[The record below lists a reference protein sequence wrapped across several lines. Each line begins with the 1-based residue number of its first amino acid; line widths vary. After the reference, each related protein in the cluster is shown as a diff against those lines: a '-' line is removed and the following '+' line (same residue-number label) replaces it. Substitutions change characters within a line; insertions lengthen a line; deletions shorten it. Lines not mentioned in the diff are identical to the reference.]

1 MEHPAVRKAALR
13 LIPFLFFLYVIA
25 YIDRVNV
32 GFAKLEMKEVSW
44 FSEAIFASGAG
55 IFFFGYFLFEVP
67 SNLILRKVGAR
78 MWITRIMITWGLISA
93 LMAASSSAATFYFF
107 RFLLGVAEAGFFPGV
122 LLYLTFWF
130 TRKERARVVA
140 LFMTANAV
148 ALTFG
153 GPLSGWILDK
163 AKALP
168 SLQPWQWLFVLEGIP
183 AALIGFC
190 VLAYLPNGPK
200 DAKWLTDEEREV
212 IQGRLRQEELE
223 FGKPVSVED
232 SHDNA
237 VLLKLV
243 KDRRVWMWCGVYF
256 LLVFGMY
263 GITMWLPQ
271 LLKTM
276 SGGDNTR
283 VGQLTAIPYFTAGL
297 CMVANA
303 WHSDKTSERRWHIAV
318 PAVVGSIG
326 LALSGQ
332 AFMPL
337 WGSLVCLS
345 LAAAGMWSTLGPFWA
360 VPPQF
365 LRGVYVAAGLA
376 MINSVGN
383 LAGFAGPKLFG
394 QVKAGS
400 DSFLPSLLLLAGFVL
415 AGGLLA
421 GIVVPFLSEDK
432 KKDSSS

>member
-1 MEHPAVRKAALR
+1 MEHPAVRKAAFR

-44 FSEAIFASGAG
+44 FSDAIFASGAG

-78 MWITRIMITWGLISA
+78 LWITRIMITWGLISA
-93 LMAASSSAATFYFF
+93 MMALSNSVLTFYFF
-107 RFLLGVAEAGFFPGV
+107 RFMLGVAEAGFFPGV

-163 AKALP
+163 AKNLP
-168 SLQPWQWLFVLEGIP
+168 TLAPWQWLFVLEGVP
-183 AALIGFC
+183 ATLIGFV
-190 VLAYLPNGPK
+190 VLLYLPNGPK
-200 DAKWLTDEEREV
+200 DAKWLSDDERYVIEER
-212 IQGRLRQEELE
+212 LRVEEKE
-223 FGKPVSVED
+223 FGTPTSVEE
-232 SHDNA
+232 SHDSA
-237 VLLKLV
+237 VLKTLV
-243 KDRRVWMWCGVYF
+243 RDPRVWMWCGVYF
-256 LLVFGMY
+256 FLVFGMY

-271 LLKTM
+271 LLKSM
-276 SGGDNTR
+276 SGGNNTL
-283 VGQLTAIPYFTAGL
+283 VGQLTAIPYFTAGIA
-297 CMVANA
+297 MVANA
-303 WHSDKTSERRWHIAV
+303 WHSDKTGERRWHIAV
-318 PAVVGSIG
+318 PAIVGSVG

-332 AFMPL
+332 VFMPL

-345 LAAAGMWSTLGPFWA
+345 VAAAGMWSTLGPFWA

-365 LRGVYVAAGLA
+365 LRGTYIAAGLA
-376 MINSVGN
+376 LINSVGN

-394 QVKAGS
+394 KVKADGN
-400 DSFLPSLLLLAGFVL
+400 DFLPSLLLLASFVM

-421 GIVVPFLSEDK
+421 AFVTK
-432 KKDSSS
+432 KLERNPTGSDA

>member
-32 GFAKLEMKEVSW
+32 GFAKLEMKDVSW

-78 MWITRIMITWGLISA
+78 LWITRIMITWGLISA
-93 LMAASSSAATFYFF
+93 MMALSNSAVTFYFF
-107 RFLLGVAEAGFFPGV
+107 RFMLGVAEAGFFPGV

-130 TRKERARVVA
+130 TRQERARVVA

-163 AKALP
+163 AKDLPALA
-168 SLQPWQWLFVLEGIP
+168 PWQWLFVLEGVP
-183 AALIGFC
+183 ATLIGFV
-190 VLAYLPNGPK
+190 VLFYLPNGPK
-200 DAKWLTDEEREV
+200 DAKWLSEDERQVIEER
-212 IQGRLRQEELE
+212 LRVEEKE
-223 FGKPVSVED
+223 FGTPTSVAD
-232 SHDNA
+232 SHDSA
-237 VLLKLV
+237 VLKTLLR
-243 KDRRVWMWCGVYF
+243 DPRVWMWCSVYF

-271 LLKTM
+271 LLKSM
-276 SGGDNTR
+276 SGGNNTL
-283 VGQLTAIPYFTAGL
+283 VGQLTAIPYFTAGIA
-297 CMVANA
+297 MVANA

-318 PAVVGSIG
+318 PAIIGSVG

-337 WGSLVCLS
+337 WGSLVCLAV
-345 LAAAGMWSTLGPFWA
+345 AAAGMWSTLGPFWA

-365 LRGVYVAAGLA
+365 LRGTYIAAGLA
-376 MINSVGN
+376 FINSVGN

-394 QVKAGS
+394 KVKADGN
-400 DSFLPSLLLLAGFVL
+400 DFLPSLLLLASFVM

-421 GIVVPFLSEDK
+421 AFVTK
-432 KKDSSS
+432 KLEKKSSSL

>member
-1 MEHPAVRKAALR
+1 MEHPAVRKAAFR

-44 FSEAIFASGAG
+44 FSDAIFASGAG

-78 MWITRIMITWGLISA
+78 LWITRIMITWGLISA
-93 LMAASSSAATFYFF
+93 MMALSNSVLTFYFF
-107 RFLLGVAEAGFFPGV
+107 RFMLGVAEAGFFPGV

-163 AKALP
+163 AKDLP
-168 SLQPWQWLFVLEGIP
+168 SLAPWQWLFVLEGVP
-183 AALIGFC
+183 ATLIGFV
-190 VLAYLPNGPK
+190 VLLYLPNGPK
-200 DAKWLTDEEREV
+200 DAKWLSEDERHVIEERLRIEERE
-212 IQGRLRQEELE
+212 
-223 FGKPVSVED
+223 FGTPTSVED
-232 SHDNA
+232 SHDSA
-237 VLLKLV
+237 VLKTLLR
-243 KDRRVWMWCGVYF
+243 DPRVWMWCSVYF

-271 LLKTM
+271 LLKSM
-276 SGGDNTR
+276 SGGNNTL
-283 VGQLTAIPYFTAGL
+283 VGQLTAIPYFTAGIA
-297 CMVANA
+297 MVANA
-303 WHSDKTSERRWHIAV
+303 WHSDKTGERRWHIAV
-318 PAVVGSIG
+318 PAIVGSVG

-332 AFMPL
+332 VFMPL

-345 LAAAGMWSTLGPFWA
+345 VAAAGMWSTLGPFWA

-365 LRGVYVAAGLA
+365 LRGTYIAAGLA
-376 MINSVGN
+376 FINSVGN

-394 QVKAGS
+394 KVKS
-400 DSFLPSLLLLAGFVL
+400 DGNDFLPSLLLLASFVM

-421 GIVVPFLSEDK
+421 AFVTK
-432 KKDSSS
+432 KLERKTTGSDV

>member
-1 MEHPAVRKAALR
+1 MEHPAVRKAAFR

-44 FSEAIFASGAG
+44 FSDAIFASGAG

-78 MWITRIMITWGLISA
+78 LWITRIMITWGLISA
-93 LMAASSSAATFYFF
+93 MMALSNSVLTFYFF
-107 RFLLGVAEAGFFPGV
+107 RFMLGVAEAGFFPGV

-163 AKALP
+163 AKDLP
-168 SLQPWQWLFVLEGIP
+168 SLAPWQWLFVLEGVP
-183 AALIGFC
+183 ATLIGFV
-190 VLAYLPNGPK
+190 VLLYLPNGPK
-200 DAKWLTDEEREV
+200 DAKWLSEDERHVIEERLRIEERE
-212 IQGRLRQEELE
+212 
-223 FGKPVSVED
+223 FGTPTSVED
-232 SHDNA
+232 SHDSA
-237 VLLKLV
+237 VLKTLLR
-243 KDRRVWMWCGVYF
+243 DPRVWMWCSVYF

-271 LLKTM
+271 LLKSM
-276 SGGDNTR
+276 SGGNNTL
-283 VGQLTAIPYFTAGL
+283 VGQLTAIPYFTAGIA
-297 CMVANA
+297 MVANA
-303 WHSDKTSERRWHIAV
+303 WHSDKTGERRWHIAV
-318 PAVVGSIG
+318 PAIVGSVG

-332 AFMPL
+332 VFMPL

-345 LAAAGMWSTLGPFWA
+345 VAAAGMWSTLGPFWA

-365 LRGVYVAAGLA
+365 LRGTYIAAGLA
-376 MINSVGN
+376 FINSVGN

-394 QVKAGS
+394 KVKS
-400 DSFLPSLLLLAGFVL
+400 DGNDFLPSLLLLASFVM

-421 GIVVPFLSEDK
+421 AFVTK
-432 KKDSSS
+432 KLERKTAGSDV

>member
-25 YIDRVNV
+25 FIDRVNV
-32 GFAKLEMKEVSW
+32 GFAKLEMGAVPW
-44 FSEAIFASGAG
+44 FNDAIFASGTG

-67 SNLILRKVGAR
+67 SNLILPKVGAR
-78 MWITRIMITWGLISA
+78 LWITRIMITWGLISA
-93 LMAASSSAATFYFF
+93 GMALSNSAWTFYGL

-140 LFMTANAV
+140 LFMLANSV

-153 GPLSGWILDK
+153 GPLSGWILDQSK
-163 AKALP
+163 HLP
-168 SLQPWQWLFVLEGIP
+168 KLEAWQWLFILEGIP
-183 AALIGFC
+183 AVLIGFW

-200 DAKWLTDEEREV
+200 DAKWLTDEERAV
-212 IQGRLRQEELE
+212 IQKRLDEEAAEAGEVLGSGHE
-223 FGKPVSVED
+223 
-232 SHDNA
+232 HDGA
-237 VLLKLV
+237 IFKSIV
-243 KDRRVWMWCGVYF
+243 KDYRVWLWFSVYF

-271 LLKTM
+271 LLKSMTK
-276 SGGDNTR
+276 GDNTLI
-283 VGQLTAIPYFTAGL
+283 GQLTAIPYFTAGIA
-297 CMVANA
+297 MVANA
-303 WHSDKTSERRWHIAV
+303 WHSDKTNERRWHIAV
-318 PAVVGSIG
+318 PAVIGSVG

-332 AFMPL
+332 AFMPT

-345 LAAAGMWSTLGPFWA
+345 IAASGMWSTLGPFWA
-360 VPPQF
+360 VPSQF
-365 LRGVYVAAGLA
+365 LRGTAIAAGLA
-376 MINSVGN
+376 LINSVGN

-400 DSFLPSLLLLAGFVL
+400 DSFLSSLLLLAAFVF
-415 AGGLLA
+415 AGGILA
-421 GIVVPFLSEDK
+421 ALVMPMLTPRGKSATKP
-432 KKDSSS
+432 

>member
-67 SNLILRKVGAR
+67 SNLIMRKVGAR
-78 MWITRIMITWGLISA
+78 MWITRIMITWGIISA
-93 LMAASSSAATFYFF
+93 LMALSSSALTFYFF
-107 RFLLGVAEAGFFPGV
+107 RFMLGVAEAGFFPGV

-163 AKALP
+163 AAALP
-168 SLQPWQWLFVLEGIP
+168 RLQPWQWLFVLEGIP
-183 AALIGFC
+183 AALIGFF
-190 VLAYLPNGPK
+190 VLVYLPNGPK
-200 DAKWLTDEEREV
+200 DAKWLTDDERAVIEERLV
-212 IQGRLRQEELE
+212 AEEQE
-223 FGKPVSVED
+223 FGAPVSVHD
-232 SHDNA
+232 SHDSA
-237 VLLKLV
+237 VLKKLV
-243 KDRRVWMWCGVYF
+243 RDPRVWMWCGVYF

-276 SGGDNTR
+276 SKGDNTL
-283 VGQLTAIPYFTAGL
+283 VGQLTAIPYFTAGIA
-297 CMVANA
+297 MVANA
-303 WHSDKTSERRWHIAV
+303 WHSDKIGERRWHIAV
-318 PAVVGSIG
+318 PAVVGSVG

-337 WGSLVCLS
+337 WGSLICLS
-345 LAAAGMWSTLGPFWA
+345 VAAAGMWSTLGPFWA

-400 DSFLPSLLLLAGFVL
+400 DSFLGSLLLLAGFVL

-421 GIVVPFLSEDK
+421 GVVVPRLSQPRNTDQ
-432 KKDSSS
+432 

>member
-32 GFAKLEMKEVSW
+32 SFAKLEMKDVSW

-93 LMAASSSAATFYFF
+93 LMALSSSAVTFYFF
-107 RFLLGVAEAGFFPGV
+107 RFMLGVAEAGFFPGV

-130 TRKERARVVA
+130 TRKERARVIA

-168 SLQPWQWLFVLEGIP
+168 AMQPWQWLFVLEGVP
-183 AALIGFC
+183 AMLIGFV

-200 DAKWLTDEEREV
+200 DAKWLTQEEREV
-212 IQGRLRQEELE
+212 IEERLRVEELE
-223 FGKPVSVED
+223 FGKPVSVAD

-243 KDRRVWMWCGVYF
+243 KDSRVWMWCGVYF

-283 VGQLTAIPYFTAGL
+283 VGQLTAIPYFTAGVA
-297 CMVANA
+297 MVVNA
-303 WHSDKTSERRWHIAV
+303 WHSDKTNERRWHIAV
-318 PAVVGSIG
+318 PAVIGSVG

-345 LAAAGMWSTLGPFWA
+345 VAAAGMWSTLGPFWA

-400 DSFLPSLLLLAGFVL
+400 DSFLSSLLLLAGFVL
-415 AGGLLA
+415 AGGLFA
-421 GIVVPFLSEDK
+421 GVVVPLLARRSAETEDQ
-432 KKDSSS
+432 